1 MDLRQLKHLITL
13 ADTGRFVVAAEQVHL
28 SQAAFS
34 RSIQALEA
42 RIGLRLF
49 DRGPKGA
56 QLTAAGRVVAERAR
70 QLLFEQRCF
79 DRDLDLL
86 RSGALGELS
95 FGVGPVP
102 AATIVP
108 PLLVALQRRQPDVMT
123 RVRSGHGESLLA
135 LLHIEQIDF
144 FIADPRML
152 SVDPRLQTRFLGAIH
167 GGLYCRSGHVLA
179 GRRELALPDLLE
191 HGIATVSA
199 SPTLREMLRQGF
211 GLAPTQ
217 ALPIRLE
224 CDDFATLAR
233 LAHDSDALVLLP
245 HAVALAATGLRR
257 LQLAGKPPGLSIQ
270 LHAIWLRG
278 RSLSPA
284 ASLALELAAEMS
296 AALPGPD

>member
-1 MDLRQLKHLITL
+1 MDLRQLKHLVAL
-13 ADTGRFVVAAEQVHL
+13 ADSGRFVAAAEQVHL

-42 RIGLRLF
+42 SIGLRLF

-56 QLTAAGRVVAERAR
+56 QPTAAGRVVVERAR

-79 DRDLDLL
+79 ARDLELL

-135 LLHIEQIDF
+135 LLHTEQIDF

-152 SVDPRLQTRFLGAIH
+152 PADPRLQARLLGPIH
-167 GGLYCRSGHVLA
+167 GGLYCRNGHALT
-179 GRRELALPDLLE
+179 GRRELSLADLLE

-199 SPTLREMLRQGF
+199 SPTLRDMLRQGF

-233 LAHDSDALVLLP
+233 LAQDSDALVLLP

-257 LQLAGKPPGLSIQ
+257 LQLAGKPPGMSIQ

-284 ASLALELAAEMS
+284 ASLALELAAELS